1 MAVRKIYATGQTWG
15 GVTRNHGHVQLD
27 GLVGQVAYFAGA
39 GGGYL
44 TGHNV
49 ASNSEIDASVGAS
62 IPVWRDAT
70 QEVRVGTQLIYF
82 GYDKNLSGFSL
93 GQGGYFSPQDYF
105 AVLFPVTYRNQVTP
119 DLRFSVGGTVGY
131 QTYRSKSSDIFPNDP
146 SLQAQLVSLAATS
159 GANTT
164 LGGSHG
170 SGVAGGANGEI
181 DYRVNGNLHIGARAG
196 FDHSGSF
203 SEGLA

>member
-1 MAVRKIYATGQTWG
+1 M
-15 GVTRNHGHVQLD
+15 
-27 GLVGQVAYFAGA
+27 GQVAYFGGL

-49 ASNSEIDASVGAS
+49 ASNSEIDASVGGS
-62 IPVWRDAT
+62 IPVWRNQT

-82 GYDKNLSGFSL
+82 SYDKNLAGFSL

-119 DLRFSVGGTVGY
+119 DLRFSVGGSVGW
-131 QTYRSKSSDIFPNDP
+131 QTYRSKASDVFPNDAA
-146 SLQAQLVSLAATS
+146 LQAQLVGLAATTGASTTVS
-159 GANTT
+159 GT
-164 LGGSHG
+164 HG

-181 DYRVNGNLHIGARAG
+181 DYRVSGNLHIGARAG
-196 FDHSGSF
+196 FD
-203 SEGLA
+203 